1 MRSIKTGHLLYL
13 PLGPIS
19 RQMMLA
25 SLKLKPE
32 VIISE
37 LIVECERQIPG
48 QHIDPGDV
56 EYAKHLSDRG
66 ALKISDAT
74 APEYQERICRQSERG
89 G

>member
-1 MRSIKTGHLLYL
+1 
-13 PLGPIS
+13 
-19 RQMMLA
+19 MLA

-37 LIVECERQIPG
+37 LIAECERQIPG

-66 ALKISDAT
+66 ALKIRDAT
-74 APEYQERICRQSERG
+74 SPEYHGVNLQAAAARG
-89 G
+89 LTEIKDAE